1 MAGFNGFEQGPIR
14 PPSEAQSL
22 LVRLTRNCPW
32 NKCTF
37 CPVYKGQRFSVRE
50 VDEIRADIDAMA
62 AAATEI
68 KAFSWRAG
76 EGGEVTEAVA
86 REVLAGAL
94 GPSVAPRAIAL
105 WLFSGGKNVFFQ
117 DANSLVMKPADVIAV
132 LTYLRE
138 KFATIERV
146 TTYARSATVA
156 RMKVE
161 DLRTIREAGLT
172 RVHIGLES
180 GSDEVL
186 TYMRKGTTADE
197 HVRGG
202 RNVIDA
208 GLELSEYVMPGL
220 GGRRW
225 TTEHAIETARVL
237 NAVNPHFIRLRSLH
251 VHSVMPLCAE
261 VEAGNFEPL
270 SDDEVA
276 SEIRLLIERLSG
288 IESRIV
294 SDHILNLLEEVEG
307 KLPEDKDKILAV
319 IDGYLGLPESDRL
332 LYILARRAGLAR
344 GIDDL
349 GDPGVRIRGERI
361 RERLGIANLVDANE
375 KVRGLMDGYI

>member
-1 MAGFNGFEQGPIR
+1 MANFHGFEQGPIR

-37 CPVYKGQRFSVRE
+37 CPVYKGERFSLRE
-50 VDEIRADIDAMA
+50 VDEITVDIDAMA
-62 AAATEI
+62 AAADEVR
-68 KAFSWRAG
+68 AFSWRAG

-86 REVLAGAL
+86 REVFTGAL
-94 GPSVAPRAIAL
+94 GPSLAPRAIAL
-105 WLFSGGKNVFFQ
+105 WLFGGGRNVFFQ
-117 DANSLVMKPADVIAV
+117 DANSLVMKPAEVISV
-132 LTYLRE
+132 LTYLKE
-138 KFATIERV
+138 KFPTVERV

-156 RMKVE
+156 RMTVD
-161 DLRTIREAGLT
+161 DLRSIREAGLT
-172 RVHIGLES
+172 RVHVGLES

-186 TYMRKGTTADE
+186 TYMRKGTTAGE
-197 HVRGG
+197 HIKGG
-202 RNVIDA
+202 RNVIEA

-225 TTEHAIETARVL
+225 TTEHAQETARVL
-237 NAVNPHFIRLRSLH
+237 NAINPHFIRLRSLH
-251 VHSVMPLCAE
+251 VHSVMPLFTE
-261 VEAGNFEPL
+261 VEAGSFEPL
-270 SDDEVA
+270 SDDEAA
-276 SEIRLLIERLSG
+276 SEIRLLVEGLSG

-307 KLPEDKDKILAV
+307 KLPEDKEKILAV

-332 LYILARRAGLAR
+332 LYILTRRAGLVR

-349 GDPGVRIRGERI
+349 GDAHVRIRGERI
-361 RERLGIANLVDANE
+361 RERLGVANLADATE